1 MREIF
6 RMCGNES
13 QPGLELVE
21 KLATPVDVTCNIQR
35 CWELLANNVASVC
48 TGLDCMILFCVVD
61 HDKLMFILYRIAFHV
76 DKKIHPVKCKH
87 SLQSGEG

>member
-1 MREIF
+1 MRAIF
-6 RMCGNES
+6 RICGSES

-21 KLATPVDVTCNIQR
+21 KLATPLDATCNIQR

-61 HDKLMFILYRIAFHV
+61 HDKLMFIPYRIAFHV
-76 DKKIHPVKCKH
+76 EKKIHPV
-87 SLQSGEG
+87 